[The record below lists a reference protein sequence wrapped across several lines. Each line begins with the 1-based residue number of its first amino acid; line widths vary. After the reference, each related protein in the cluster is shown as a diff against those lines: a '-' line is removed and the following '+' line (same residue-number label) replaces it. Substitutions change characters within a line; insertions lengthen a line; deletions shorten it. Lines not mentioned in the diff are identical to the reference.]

1 MGSSKNTLN
10 TTPKK
15 MGRLDKMI
23 VFNVLI
29 IVMILVHA
37 SVVLPR

>member
-29 IVMILVHA
+29 IVMILICV
-37 SVVLPR
+37 SLLMS